1 MVSNRRKGM
10 DDMQQKA
17 RLSELRQKID
27 ELSYQYY
34 TLDKPTLTDYEY
46 DMMYRELETIE
57 KAHPEWIT
65 ADSPTQRVGSK
76 ISGGFEKYTHD
87 RPMLSLGD
95 VFNDGE
101 LREFDTRVRSDL
113 GGEHLEY
120 VVELKI
126 DGLAVNLIYEKG
138 IFVRGV
144 TRGDGA
150 VGEDITNNVR
160 TIRTIPL
167 RIPSAS
173 PHIEIRGEVYMPVA
187 SFEALNAQRRDDEVE
202 PFANPRNAAAGSL
215 RQLDPHITA
224 QRKLAFFAYALGGNA
239 GIDIA
244 SQEELLSDLKAF
256 HFQVNQEY
264 RKFTD
269 IEAVIAFIHTWDDKR
284 DSLPYATDGMVIKV
298 NSFAQQA
305 QLGNT
310 VKIPRWAIAYKF
322 PPEQAKTKVLGI
334 SVSLGRTGVLTPAA
348 DLQPVHLAGT
358 TVKRAT
364 LHNEDYI
371 KEKDIRIGDTVIIQ
385 KAGEIIP
392 EVVRAVVAERDGSE
406 REFIMPA
413 VCPSCGGPVVRKEG
427 EAATRCIN
435 PACPAVIGEKIAHF
449 VSRDAMNIDGLG
461 DAIVQQ
467 LLAHGLIHDVA
478 DIYGLTKDDLINL
491 EGFGEKS
498 ADNLLKAIEAS
509 KSVGL
514 ARVLFALG
522 IRFVGAK
529 AGRVLAESF
538 GSIEAVQRASV
549 EDMTAIDDIGPR
561 IADSIASYIADEKN
575 RILVEKLAGYGVVM
589 TAEKRQLLNTT
600 FDGEIVVL
608 TGKLTLM
615 TRKEA
620 QQAVEDRGG
629 KCTAAV
635 TKKTTLVVAGAD
647 PGSKYDKA
655 VKLGT
660 HIITEEEFNDWLHR
674 E

>member
-1 MVSNRRKGM
+1 M
-10 DDMQQKA
+10 DDTTMKA
-17 RLSELRQKID
+17 RLLELRHTLD

-34 TLDKPTLTDYEY
+34 TLDKPTVTDYEY

-65 ADSPTQRVGSK
+65 PDSPTQRVGSK
-76 ISGGFEKYTHD
+76 ISGGFAKYTHD

-95 VFNDGE
+95 VFNDAE
-101 LREFDTRVRSDL
+101 LMEFDQRVRQDL
-113 GGEHLEY
+113 GGEDLEY

-126 DGLAVNLIYEKG
+126 DGLAVNLIYEHG
-138 IFVRGV
+138 QFIRGV
-144 TRGDGA
+144 TRGDGR

-167 RIPSAS
+167 HIDSDS
-173 PHIEIRGEVYMPVA
+173 PHIEIRGEVYMPID
-187 SFEALNAQRRDDEVE
+187 SFARLNAQRRDDELE

-215 RQLDPHITA
+215 RQLDPKITA
-224 QRKLAFFAYALGGNA
+224 QRKLAFFAYALGGTV
-239 GIDIA
+239 GIEIH
-244 SQEELLSDLKAF
+244 SQEELLADLKAF
-256 HFQVNQEY
+256 HFQVNPEY
-264 RKFTD
+264 RKFKTMKD
-269 IEAVIAFIHTWDDKR
+269 VIAFIHTWDERR
-284 DSLPYATDGMVIKV
+284 DTLPYATDGMVVKV

-305 QLGNT
+305 RLGNT

-322 PPEQAKTKVLGI
+322 PPEQAKTKVLDI
-334 SVSLGRTGVLTPAA
+334 SITLGRTGVLTPAA
-348 DLQPVHLAGT
+348 DLQPVRLAGT

-392 EVVRAVVAERDGSE
+392 EVVRPVLTARTGKETVFA
-406 REFIMPA
+406 MPKT
-413 VCPSCGGPVVRKEG
+413 CPCCGGPVVRRDG

-435 PACPAVIGEKIAHF
+435 PSCPAVIGEQIAHF

-467 LLAHGLIHDVA
+467 LLQQHLIKDVS
-478 DIYGLTKDDLINL
+478 DIYGLTKDELVDL

-498 ADNLLKAIEAS
+498 ADNLLKAIEDS
-509 KSVGL
+509 KHVGL

-529 AGRVLAESF
+529 AGRILAECF
-538 GSIEAVQRASV
+538 GSMDALQQASV
-549 EDMTAIDDIGPR
+549 EELTAIGDIGPR
-561 IADSIASYIADEKN
+561 IAESVVSYMADADHQAL
-575 RILVEKLAGYGVVM
+575 IQKLQAQGVDM
-589 TAEKRQLLNTT
+589 TAEKRQLISAA

-608 TGKLTLM
+608 TGKLQTM

-629 KCTAAV
+629 TCTSSV
-635 TKKTTLVVAGAD
+635 TKKTTLVVAGAE
-647 PGSKYDKA
+647 PGSKYEKA
-655 VKLGT
+655 QKLGT
-660 HIITEEEFNDWLHR
+660 HIISEEEFRDWLER

>member
-1 MVSNRRKGM
+1 M
-10 DDMQQKA
+10 DDTTMKA
-17 RLSELRQKID
+17 RLLELRHTLD

-34 TLDKPTLTDYEY
+34 TLDKPTVTDYEY

-65 ADSPTQRVGSK
+65 PDSPTQRVGSK
-76 ISGGFEKYTHD
+76 ISGGFAKYTHD

-95 VFNDGE
+95 VFNDAE
-101 LREFDTRVRSDL
+101 LMEFDQRVRQDL
-113 GGEHLEY
+113 GGEDLEY

-126 DGLAVNLIYEKG
+126 DGLAVNLIYEHG
-138 IFVRGV
+138 QFIRGV
-144 TRGDGA
+144 TRGDGR

-167 RIPSAS
+167 HIDSDS
-173 PHIEIRGEVYMPVA
+173 PHIEIRGEVYMPID
-187 SFEALNAQRRDDEVE
+187 SFARLNAQRRDDELE

-215 RQLDPHITA
+215 RQLDPKITA
-224 QRKLAFFAYALGGNA
+224 QRKLAFFAYALGGNV
-239 GIDIA
+239 GIEIH
-244 SQEELLSDLKAF
+244 SQEELLADLKAF
-256 HFQVNQEY
+256 HFQVNPEY
-264 RKFTD
+264 RKFKTMKD
-269 IEAVIAFIHTWDDKR
+269 VIAFIHTWDERR
-284 DSLPYATDGMVIKV
+284 DTLPYATDGMVVKV

-305 QLGNT
+305 RLGNT

-322 PPEQAKTKVLGI
+322 PPEQAKTKVLDI
-334 SVSLGRTGVLTPAA
+334 SITLGRTGVLTPAA
-348 DLQPVHLAGT
+348 DLQPVRLAGT

-392 EVVRAVVAERDGSE
+392 EVVRPVLTARTGKETVFA
-406 REFIMPA
+406 MPKT
-413 VCPSCGGPVVRKEG
+413 CPCCGGPVVRRDG

-435 PACPAVIGEKIAHF
+435 PSCPAVIGEQIAHF

-467 LLAHGLIHDVA
+467 LLQQHLIKDVS
-478 DIYGLTKDDLINL
+478 DIYGLTKDELVDL

-498 ADNLLKAIEAS
+498 ADNLLNAIEDS
-509 KSVGL
+509 KHVGL

-529 AGRVLAESF
+529 AGRILAECF
-538 GSIEAVQRASV
+538 GSMDALQQVSV
-549 EDMTAIDDIGPR
+549 EELTAIGDIGPR
-561 IADSIASYIADEKN
+561 IAESVVSYMADADHQAL
-575 RILVEKLAGYGVVM
+575 IQKLQAQGVDM
-589 TAEKRQLLNTT
+589 TAEKRQLISAA

-608 TGKLTLM
+608 TGKLQTM

-629 KCTAAV
+629 TCTSSV
-635 TKKTTLVVAGAD
+635 TKKTTLVVAGAE
-647 PGSKYDKA
+647 PGSKYEKA
-655 VKLGT
+655 QKLGT
-660 HIITEEEFNDWLHR
+660 HIISEEEFRDWLER

>member
-1 MVSNRRKGM
+1 ME
-10 DDMQQKA
+10 QEKA
-17 RLSELRQKID
+17 RLLALRQKID

-34 TLDKPTLTDYEY
+34 TLDKPTMSDYEY
-46 DMMYRELETIE
+46 DMLYRELENIE
-57 KAHPEWIT
+57 KAHPEWVT
-65 ADSPTQRVGSK
+65 PDSPTQRVGSK

-95 VFNDGE
+95 VFNDDE
-101 LREFDTRVRSDL
+101 LREFDRRVRSDL
-113 GGEHLEY
+113 GGEALEY

-126 DGLAVNLIYEKG
+126 DGLAVNLIYENG
-138 IFVRGV
+138 QFVRGV
-144 TRGDGA
+144 TRGDGV

-167 RIPSAS
+167 RIDSTS

-187 SFEALNAQRRDDEVE
+187 SFSALNEQRRNDELE

-215 RQLDPHITA
+215 RQLDPQITA
-224 QRKLAFFAYALGGNA
+224 QRKLAFFAYALGGNT
-239 GIDIA
+239 GITIE
-244 SQEELLSDLKAF
+244 SQEELLQDLREF
-256 HFQVNQEY
+256 RFQVNGEY

-269 IEAVIAFIHTWDDKR
+269 IEDVITFIHSWDDRR
-284 DSLPYATDGMVIKV
+284 DSLPYATDGMVVKV

-305 QLGNT
+305 RLGNT

-322 PPEQAKTKVLGI
+322 PPEQAETKVLSI

-348 DLQPVHLAGT
+348 DLKPVRLAGT

-371 KEKDIRIGDTVIIQ
+371 RDKDIRVGDTVIIQ

-392 EVVRAVVAERDGSE
+392 EVVRSLPDKRTGSE
-406 REFIMPA
+406 VVFAMPH
-413 VCPSCGGPVVRKEG
+413 VCPACGSEVVRRDG
-427 EAATRCIN
+427 EAAWRCVN
-435 PACPAVIGEKIAHF
+435 PDCPAVIGEKIAHF

-467 LLAHGLIHDVA
+467 LLSKELIHDVG
-478 DIYGLTKDDLINL
+478 DIYALNKEELVAL

-538 GSIEAVQRASV
+538 GSVEALMAASA
-549 EDMTAIDDIGPR
+549 DDLTAIDDIGPR
-561 IADSIASYIADEKN
+561 IADSIVSYFSEEKSKAL
-575 RILVEKLAGYGVVM
+575 IEKLQGYGVDM
-589 TAEKRQLLNTT
+589 TAEKKELISTS

-608 TGKLTLM
+608 TGKLELF

-620 QQAVEDRGG
+620 EQAVEERGG
-629 KCTAAV
+629 KCTSSV
-635 TKKTTLVVAGAD
+635 TKKTTLVVVGAE
-647 PGSKYDKA
+647 PGSKYEKA
-655 VKLGT
+655 RQLGT
-660 HIITEEEFNDWLHR
+660 PIISEAEFKEWLER
-674 E
+674 

>member
-1 MVSNRRKGM
+1 M
-10 DDMQQKA
+10 DDTTMKA
-17 RLSELRQKID
+17 RLLELRHTLD

-34 TLDKPTLTDYEY
+34 TLDKPTVTDYEY

-65 ADSPTQRVGSK
+65 PDSPTQRVGSK
-76 ISGGFEKYTHD
+76 ISGGFAKYTHD

-95 VFNDGE
+95 VFNDAE
-101 LREFDTRVRSDL
+101 LMEFDQRVRQDL
-113 GGEHLEY
+113 GGEDLEY

-126 DGLAVNLIYEKG
+126 DGLAVNLIYEHG
-138 IFVRGV
+138 QFIRGV
-144 TRGDGA
+144 TRGDGR

-167 RIPSAS
+167 HIDSDS
-173 PHIEIRGEVYMPVA
+173 PHIEIRGEVYMPID
-187 SFEALNAQRRDDEVE
+187 SFARLNAQRRDDELE

-215 RQLDPHITA
+215 RQLDPKITA
-224 QRKLAFFAYALGGNA
+224 QRKLAFFAYALGGTV
-239 GIDIA
+239 GIEIH
-244 SQEELLSDLKAF
+244 SQEELLADLKAF
-256 HFQVNQEY
+256 HFQVNPEY
-264 RKFTD
+264 RKFKTMKD
-269 IEAVIAFIHTWDDKR
+269 VIAFIHTWDERR
-284 DSLPYATDGMVIKV
+284 DTLPYATDGMVVKV

-305 QLGNT
+305 RLGNT

-322 PPEQAKTKVLGI
+322 PPEQAKTKVLDI
-334 SVSLGRTGVLTPAA
+334 SITLGRTGVLTPAA
-348 DLQPVHLAGT
+348 DLQPVRLAGT

-392 EVVRAVVAERDGSE
+392 EVVRPVLTARTGKETVFA
-406 REFIMPA
+406 MPKT
-413 VCPSCGGPVVRKEG
+413 CPCCGGPVVRRDG

-435 PACPAVIGEKIAHF
+435 PSCPAVIGEQIAHF

-467 LLAHGLIHDVA
+467 LLQQHLIKDVS
-478 DIYGLTKDDLINL
+478 DIYGLTKDELVDL

-498 ADNLLKAIEAS
+498 ADNLLNAIEDS
-509 KSVGL
+509 KHVGL

-529 AGRVLAESF
+529 AGRILAECF
-538 GSIEAVQRASV
+538 GSMDALQQASV
-549 EDMTAIDDIGPR
+549 EELTAIGDIGPR
-561 IADSIASYIADEKN
+561 IAESVVSYMADADHQAL
-575 RILVEKLAGYGVVM
+575 IQKLQAQGVDM
-589 TAEKRQLLNTT
+589 TAEKRQLISAA

-608 TGKLTLM
+608 TGKLQTM

-629 KCTAAV
+629 TCTSSV
-635 TKKTTLVVAGAD
+635 TKKTTLVVAGAE
-647 PGSKYDKA
+647 PGSKYEKA
-655 VKLGT
+655 QKLGT
-660 HIITEEEFNDWLHR
+660 HIISEEEFRDWLER

>member
-1 MVSNRRKGM
+1 M
-10 DDMQQKA
+10 DDTTMKA
-17 RLSELRQKID
+17 RLLELRHTLD

-34 TLDKPTLTDYEY
+34 TLDKPTVTDYEY

-65 ADSPTQRVGSK
+65 PDSPTQRVGSK
-76 ISGGFEKYTHD
+76 ISGGFAKYTHD

-95 VFNDGE
+95 VFNDAE
-101 LREFDTRVRSDL
+101 LMEFDQRVRQDL
-113 GGEHLEY
+113 SGEDLEY

-126 DGLAVNLIYEKG
+126 DGLAVNLIYEHG
-138 IFVRGV
+138 QFIRGV
-144 TRGDGA
+144 TRGDGR

-167 RIPSAS
+167 HIDSDS
-173 PHIEIRGEVYMPVA
+173 PHIEIRGEVYMPID
-187 SFEALNAQRRDDEVE
+187 SFARLNAQRRDDELE

-215 RQLDPHITA
+215 RQLDPKITA
-224 QRKLAFFAYALGGNA
+224 QRKLAFFAYALGGTV
-239 GIDIA
+239 GIEIH
-244 SQEELLSDLKAF
+244 SQEELLADLKAF
-256 HFQVNQEY
+256 HFQVNPEY
-264 RKFTD
+264 RKFKTMKD
-269 IEAVIAFIHTWDDKR
+269 VIAFIHTWDERR
-284 DSLPYATDGMVIKV
+284 DTLPYATDGMVVKV

-305 QLGNT
+305 RLGNT

-322 PPEQAKTKVLGI
+322 PPEQAKTKVLDI
-334 SVSLGRTGVLTPAA
+334 SITLGRTGVLTPAA
-348 DLQPVHLAGT
+348 DLQPVRLAGT

-392 EVVRAVVAERDGSE
+392 EVVRPVLTARTGKETVFA
-406 REFIMPA
+406 MPKT
-413 VCPSCGGPVVRKEG
+413 CPCCGGLVVRRDG

-435 PACPAVIGEKIAHF
+435 PSCPAVIGEQIAHF

-467 LLAHGLIHDVA
+467 LLQQHLIKDVS
-478 DIYGLTKDDLINL
+478 DIYGLTKDELVDL

-498 ADNLLKAIEAS
+498 ADNLLKAIEDS
-509 KSVGL
+509 KHVGL

-529 AGRVLAESF
+529 AGRILAECF
-538 GSIEAVQRASV
+538 GSMDALQQASV
-549 EDMTAIDDIGPR
+549 EELTAIGDIGPR
-561 IADSIASYIADEKN
+561 IAESVVSYMADADHQAL
-575 RILVEKLAGYGVVM
+575 IQKLQAQGVDM
-589 TAEKRQLLNTT
+589 TAEKRQLISAA

-608 TGKLTLM
+608 TGKLQTM

-629 KCTAAV
+629 TCTSSV
-635 TKKTTLVVAGAD
+635 TKKTTLVVAGAE
-647 PGSKYDKA
+647 PGSKYEKA
-655 VKLGT
+655 QKLGT
-660 HIITEEEFNDWLHR
+660 HIISEEEFRDWLER

>member
-1 MVSNRRKGM
+1 ME
-10 DDMQQKA
+10 QEKA
-17 RLSELRQKID
+17 RLLALRQKID

-34 TLDKPTLTDYEY
+34 TLDKPTMTDYEY
-46 DMMYRELETIE
+46 DMLYRELENIE
-57 KAHPEWIT
+57 KAHPEWVT
-65 ADSPTQRVGSK
+65 PDSPTQRVGSK

-95 VFNDGE
+95 VFNDNE
-101 LREFDTRVRSDL
+101 LREFDRRVRSDL
-113 GGEHLEY
+113 GGEALEY

-126 DGLAVNLIYEKG
+126 DGLAVNLIYENG
-138 IFVRGV
+138 QFVRGV
-144 TRGDGA
+144 TRGDGV

-167 RIPSAS
+167 RIDSTS
-173 PHIEIRGEVYMPVA
+173 PHIEIRGEVYMPVT
-187 SFEALNAQRRDDEVE
+187 SFTALNEQRRNDELE

-215 RQLDPHITA
+215 RQLDPQITA
-224 QRKLAFFAYALGGNA
+224 QRKLAFFAYALGGNT
-239 GIDIA
+239 GITID
-244 SQEELLSDLKAF
+244 SQEELLKDLREF
-256 HFQVNQEY
+256 RFQVNGEY

-269 IEAVIAFIHTWDDKR
+269 IEDVIAFIHSWDDRR
-284 DSLPYATDGMVIKV
+284 DSLPYATDGMVVKV

-305 QLGNT
+305 RLGNT

-322 PPEQAKTKVLGI
+322 PPEQAETKVLSI

-348 DLQPVHLAGT
+348 DLKPVRLAGT

-371 KEKDIRIGDTVIIQ
+371 RDKDIRVGDTVIIQ

-392 EVVRAVVAERDGSE
+392 EVVRSLPDKRTGSE
-406 REFIMPA
+406 VVFAMPH
-413 VCPSCGGPVVRKEG
+413 VCPACGSDVVRREG
-427 EAATRCIN
+427 EAAWRCVN
-435 PACPAVIGEKIAHF
+435 PDCPAVIGEKIAHF

-467 LLAHGLIHDVA
+467 LLSKELIHDVA
-478 DIYGLTKDDLINL
+478 DIYGLTKDQLVAL

-538 GSIEAVQRASV
+538 GSVDALMAASA
-549 EDMTAIDDIGPR
+549 DDLTAIDDIGPR
-561 IADSIASYIADEKN
+561 IADSIVSYFSEAKSKALI
-575 RILVEKLAGYGVVM
+575 EKLKAHGVDM
-589 TAEKRQLLNTT
+589 TAEKKELISTT

-608 TGKLTLM
+608 TGKLQLF

-620 QQAVEDRGG
+620 EQAVEARGG
-629 KCTAAV
+629 KCTSSV
-635 TKKTTLVVAGAD
+635 TKKTTLVVVGAD
-647 PGSKYDKA
+647 PGSKYEKA
-655 VKLGT
+655 RQLGT
-660 HIITEEEFNDWLHR
+660 PIISEAEFKEWLER
-674 E
+674 

>member
-1 MVSNRRKGM
+1 ME
-10 DDMQQKA
+10 QEKA
-17 RLSELRQKID
+17 RLLALRQKID
-27 ELSYQYY
+27 ELSYLYY
-34 TLDKPTLTDYEY
+34 TLDKPTMTDYEY
-46 DMMYRELETIE
+46 DMLYRELENIE
-57 KAHPEWIT
+57 KAHPEWVT
-65 ADSPTQRVGSK
+65 PDSPTQRVGSK

-95 VFNDGE
+95 VFNDNE
-101 LREFDTRVRSDL
+101 LREFDRRVRSDL
-113 GGEHLEY
+113 GGEALEY

-126 DGLAVNLIYEKG
+126 DGLAVNLIYENG
-138 IFVRGV
+138 QFVRGV
-144 TRGDGA
+144 TRGDGV

-167 RIPSAS
+167 RIDSTS
-173 PHIEIRGEVYMPVA
+173 PHIEIRGEVYMPVT
-187 SFEALNAQRRDDEVE
+187 SFTALNEQRRNDELE

-215 RQLDPHITA
+215 RQLDPQITA
-224 QRKLAFFAYALGGNA
+224 QRKLAFFAYALGGNT
-239 GIDIA
+239 GITIE
-244 SQEELLSDLKAF
+244 SQEELLKDLREF
-256 HFQVNQEY
+256 RFQVNGEY

-269 IEAVIAFIHTWDDKR
+269 IEDVIAFIHSWDDRR
-284 DSLPYATDGMVIKV
+284 DSLPYATDGMVVKV

-305 QLGNT
+305 RLGNT

-322 PPEQAKTKVLGI
+322 PPEQAETKVLSI

-348 DLQPVHLAGT
+348 DLKPVRLAGT

-371 KEKDIRIGDTVIIQ
+371 RDKDIRVGDTVIIQ

-392 EVVRAVVAERDGSE
+392 EVVRSLPDKRTGSE
-406 REFIMPA
+406 VVFAMPH
-413 VCPSCGGPVVRKEG
+413 VCPACGSDVVRREG
-427 EAATRCIN
+427 EAAWRCVN
-435 PACPAVIGEKIAHF
+435 PDCPAVIGEKIAHF

-467 LLAHGLIHDVA
+467 LLSKELIHDVA
-478 DIYGLTKDDLINL
+478 DIYGLTKDQLVAL

-538 GSIEAVQRASV
+538 GSVDALMAASA
-549 EDMTAIDDIGPR
+549 DDLTAIDDIGPR
-561 IADSIASYIADEKN
+561 IADSIVSYFGEAKSKALI
-575 RILVEKLAGYGVVM
+575 EKLKAHGVDM
-589 TAEKRQLLNTT
+589 TAEKKELISTS

-608 TGKLTLM
+608 TGKLQLF

-620 QQAVEDRGG
+620 EQAVEARGG
-629 KCTAAV
+629 KCTSSV
-635 TKKTTLVVAGAD
+635 TKKTTLVVVGAD
-647 PGSKYDKA
+647 PGSKYEKA
-655 VKLGT
+655 RQLGT
-660 HIITEEEFNDWLHR
+660 PIISEAEFKEWLER
-674 E
+674 

>member
-1 MVSNRRKGM
+1 ME
-10 DDMQQKA
+10 QEKA
-17 RLSELRQKID
+17 RLLALRQKID

-34 TLDKPTLTDYEY
+34 TLDKPTMSDYEY
-46 DMMYRELETIE
+46 DMLYRELENIE
-57 KAHPEWIT
+57 KAHPEWVT
-65 ADSPTQRVGSK
+65 PDSPTQRVGSK

-95 VFNDGE
+95 VFNDDE
-101 LREFDTRVRSDL
+101 LREFDRRVRSDL
-113 GGEHLEY
+113 GGEALEY

-126 DGLAVNLIYEKG
+126 DGLAVNLIYENG
-138 IFVRGV
+138 QFVRGV
-144 TRGDGA
+144 TRGDGV

-167 RIPSAS
+167 RIDSTS

-187 SFEALNAQRRDDEVE
+187 SFTALNEQRRNDELE

-215 RQLDPHITA
+215 RQLDPQITA
-224 QRKLAFFAYALGGNA
+224 QRKLAFFAYALGGNT
-239 GIDIA
+239 GITIE
-244 SQEELLSDLKAF
+244 SQEELLQDLREF
-256 HFQVNQEY
+256 RFQVNGEY

-269 IEAVIAFIHTWDDKR
+269 IEDVITFIHSWDDRR
-284 DSLPYATDGMVIKV
+284 DSLPYATDGMVVKV

-305 QLGNT
+305 RLGNT

-322 PPEQAKTKVLGI
+322 PPEQAETKVLAI

-348 DLQPVHLAGT
+348 DLKPVRLAGT

-371 KEKDIRIGDTVIIQ
+371 RDKDIRVGDTVIIQ

-392 EVVRAVVAERDGSE
+392 EVVRSLPDKRTGSE
-406 REFIMPA
+406 VVFSMPH
-413 VCPSCGGPVVRKEG
+413 VCPACGSEVVRRDG
-427 EAATRCIN
+427 EAAWRCVN
-435 PACPAVIGEKIAHF
+435 PDCPAVIGEKIAHF

-467 LLAHGLIHDVA
+467 LLSKELIHDVG
-478 DIYGLTKDDLINL
+478 DIYALNKEELVAL

-538 GSIEAVQRASV
+538 DSV
-549 EDMTAIDDIGPR
+549 EALIAASADDLTAIDDIGPR
-561 IADSIASYIADEKN
+561 IADSIVSYFGEEKSKAL
-575 RILVEKLAGYGVVM
+575 IEKLQGYGVDM
-589 TAEKRQLLNTT
+589 TAEKKELISTS

-608 TGKLTLM
+608 TGKLQLF

-620 QQAVEDRGG
+620 EQAVEERGG
-629 KCTAAV
+629 KCTSSV
-635 TKKTTLVVAGAD
+635 TKKTTLVVVGAE
-647 PGSKYDKA
+647 PGSKYEKA
-655 VKLGT
+655 RQLGT
-660 HIITEEEFNDWLHR
+660 PIISEAEFKEWLER
-674 E
+674 

>member
-1 MVSNRRKGM
+1 ME
-10 DDMQQKA
+10 QEKA
-17 RLSELRQKID
+17 RLLALRQKID

-34 TLDKPTLTDYEY
+34 TLDKPTMTDYEY
-46 DMMYRELETIE
+46 DMLYRELENIE
-57 KAHPEWIT
+57 KAHPEWVT
-65 ADSPTQRVGSK
+65 PDSPTQRVGSK

-95 VFNDGE
+95 VFNDDE
-101 LREFDTRVRSDL
+101 LREFDRRVRSDL
-113 GGEHLEY
+113 GGEALEY

-126 DGLAVNLIYEKG
+126 DGLAVNLIYENG
-138 IFVRGV
+138 QFVRGV
-144 TRGDGA
+144 TRGDGV

-167 RIPSAS
+167 RIDSTS
-173 PHIEIRGEVYMPVA
+173 PHIEIRGEVYMPVT
-187 SFEALNAQRRDDEVE
+187 SFTALNEQRRNDELE

-215 RQLDPHITA
+215 RQLDPQITA
-224 QRKLAFFAYALGGNA
+224 QRKLAFFAYALGGNT
-239 GIDIA
+239 GITID
-244 SQEELLSDLKAF
+244 SQEELLQDLREF
-256 HFQVNQEY
+256 RFQVNGEY

-269 IEAVIAFIHTWDDKR
+269 IEDVITFIHSWDDRR
-284 DSLPYATDGMVIKV
+284 DSLPYATDGMVVKV

-305 QLGNT
+305 RLGNT

-322 PPEQAKTKVLGI
+322 PPEQAQTKVLAI

-348 DLQPVHLAGT
+348 DLKPVRLAGT

-371 KEKDIRIGDTVIIQ
+371 RDKDIRVGDTVIIQ

-392 EVVRAVVAERDGSE
+392 EVVRSLPDKRTGSE
-406 REFIMPA
+406 VVFSMPH
-413 VCPSCGGPVVRKEG
+413 VCPACGSEVVRRDG
-427 EAATRCIN
+427 EAAWRCVN
-435 PACPAVIGEKIAHF
+435 PDCPAVIGEKIAHF

-467 LLAHGLIHDVA
+467 LLSKELIHDVG
-478 DIYGLTKDDLINL
+478 DIYALNKEELVAL

-538 GSIEAVQRASV
+538 GSVEALMAASA
-549 EDMTAIDDIGPR
+549 DDLTAIDDIGPR
-561 IADSIASYIADEKN
+561 IADSIVSYFSEEKSKAL
-575 RILVEKLAGYGVVM
+575 IEKLQGYGVDM
-589 TAEKRQLLNTT
+589 TAEKKELISTS

-608 TGKLTLM
+608 TGKLQLF

-620 QQAVEDRGG
+620 EQAVEERGG
-629 KCTAAV
+629 KCTSSV
-635 TKKTTLVVAGAD
+635 TKKTTLVVVGAE
-647 PGSKYDKA
+647 PGSKYEKA
-655 VKLGT
+655 RQLGT
-660 HIITEEEFNDWLHR
+660 PIISEAEFKEWLER
-674 E
+674 

>member
-1 MVSNRRKGM
+1 ME
-10 DDMQQKA
+10 QEKA
-17 RLSELRQKID
+17 RLLALRQKID

-34 TLDKPTLTDYEY
+34 TLDKPTMSDYEY
-46 DMMYRELETIE
+46 DMLYRELENIE
-57 KAHPEWIT
+57 KAHPEWVT
-65 ADSPTQRVGSK
+65 PDSPTQRVGSK

-95 VFNDGE
+95 VFNDDE
-101 LREFDTRVRSDL
+101 LREFDRRVRSDL
-113 GGEHLEY
+113 GGEALEY

-126 DGLAVNLIYEKG
+126 DGLAVNLIYENG
-138 IFVRGV
+138 QFVRCV
-144 TRGDGA
+144 TRGDGV

-167 RIPSAS
+167 RIDSTS

-187 SFEALNAQRRDDEVE
+187 SFTALNEQRRNDELE

-215 RQLDPHITA
+215 RQLDPQITA
-224 QRKLAFFAYALGGNA
+224 QRKLAFFAYALGGNT
-239 GIDIA
+239 GITIE
-244 SQEELLSDLKAF
+244 SQEELLQDLREF
-256 HFQVNQEY
+256 RFQVNGEY

-269 IEAVIAFIHTWDDKR
+269 IEDVITFIHSWDDRR
-284 DSLPYATDGMVIKV
+284 DSLPYATDGMVVKV

-305 QLGNT
+305 RLGNT

-322 PPEQAKTKVLGI
+322 PPEQAETKVLAI

-348 DLQPVHLAGT
+348 DLKPVRLAGT

-371 KEKDIRIGDTVIIQ
+371 RDKDIRVGDTVIIQ

-392 EVVRAVVAERDGSE
+392 EVVRSLPDKRTGSE
-406 REFIMPA
+406 VVFSMPH
-413 VCPSCGGPVVRKEG
+413 VCPACGSEVVRRDG
-427 EAATRCIN
+427 EAAWRCVN
-435 PACPAVIGEKIAHF
+435 PDCPAVIGEKIAHF

-467 LLAHGLIHDVA
+467 LLSKELIHDVG
-478 DIYGLTKDDLINL
+478 DIYALNKEELVAL

-538 GSIEAVQRASV
+538 GSVEALIAASA
-549 EDMTAIDDIGPR
+549 DDLTAIDDIGPR
-561 IADSIASYIADEKN
+561 IADSIVSYFGEEKSKAL
-575 RILVEKLAGYGVVM
+575 IEKLQGYGVDM
-589 TAEKRQLLNTT
+589 TAEKKELISTS

-608 TGKLTLM
+608 TGKLQLF

-620 QQAVEDRGG
+620 EQAVEERGG
-629 KCTAAV
+629 KCTSSV
-635 TKKTTLVVAGAD
+635 TKKTTLVVVGAE
-647 PGSKYDKA
+647 PGSKYEKA
-655 VKLGT
+655 RQLGT
-660 HIITEEEFNDWLHR
+660 PIISEAEFKEWLER
-674 E
+674 

>member
-1 MVSNRRKGM
+1 ME
-10 DDMQQKA
+10 QEKA
-17 RLSELRQKID
+17 RLLALRQKID

-34 TLDKPTLTDYEY
+34 TLDKPTMSDYEY
-46 DMMYRELETIE
+46 DMLYRELENIE
-57 KAHPEWIT
+57 KAHPEWVT
-65 ADSPTQRVGSK
+65 PDSPTQRVGSK

-95 VFNDGE
+95 VFNDNE
-101 LREFDTRVRSDL
+101 LREFDRRVRSDL
-113 GGEHLEY
+113 GGEALEY

-126 DGLAVNLIYEKG
+126 DGLAVNLIYENG
-138 IFVRGV
+138 QFVRGV
-144 TRGDGA
+144 TRGDGV

-167 RIPSAS
+167 RIDSNS

-187 SFEALNAQRRDDEVE
+187 SFSALNEQRRNDELE

-215 RQLDPHITA
+215 RQLDSQITA
-224 QRKLAFFAYALGGNA
+224 QRKLAFFAYALGGNT
-239 GIDIA
+239 GITIE
-244 SQEELLSDLKAF
+244 SQEELLQDLREF
-256 HFQVNQEY
+256 RFQVNGEY

-269 IEAVIAFIHTWDDKR
+269 IEDVIAFIHSWDDRR
-284 DSLPYATDGMVIKV
+284 DSLPYATDGMVVKV

-305 QLGNT
+305 RLGNT

-322 PPEQAKTKVLGI
+322 PPEQAETKVLSI

-348 DLQPVHLAGT
+348 DLKPVRLAGT

-371 KEKDIRIGDTVIIQ
+371 RDKDIRVGDTVIIQ

-392 EVVRAVVAERDGSE
+392 EVVRSLPDKRTGSE
-406 REFIMPA
+406 VVFSMPH
-413 VCPSCGGPVVRKEG
+413 VCPACGSDVVRRDG
-427 EAATRCIN
+427 EAAWRCIN
-435 PACPAVIGEKIAHF
+435 PDCPAVIGEKIAHF

-467 LLAHGLIHDVA
+467 LLSKELIHDVG
-478 DIYGLTKDDLINL
+478 DIYALNKEELVAL

-538 GSIEAVQRASV
+538 GSVEALMAASA
-549 EDMTAIDDIGPR
+549 DDLTAIDDIGPR
-561 IADSIASYIADEKN
+561 IADSIVSYFGEEKSKAL
-575 RILVEKLAGYGVVM
+575 IEKLQGYGVDM
-589 TAEKRQLLNTT
+589 TAEKKELISTS

-608 TGKLTLM
+608 TGKLQLF

-620 QQAVEDRGG
+620 EQAVEERGG
-629 KCTAAV
+629 KCTSSV
-635 TKKTTLVVAGAD
+635 TKKTTLVVVGAD
-647 PGSKYDKA
+647 PGSKYEKA
-655 VKLGT
+655 RQLGT
-660 HIITEEEFNDWLHR
+660 PIISEAEFKEWLER
-674 E
+674 

>member
-1 MVSNRRKGM
+1 ME
-10 DDMQQKA
+10 QEKA
-17 RLSELRQKID
+17 RLLALRQKID

-34 TLDKPTLTDYEY
+34 TLDKPTMTDYEY
-46 DMMYRELETIE
+46 DMLYRELENIE
-57 KAHPEWIT
+57 KAHPEWVT
-65 ADSPTQRVGSK
+65 PDSPTQRVGSK

-95 VFNDGE
+95 VFNDNE
-101 LREFDTRVRSDL
+101 LREFDRRVRSDL
-113 GGEHLEY
+113 GGEALEY

-126 DGLAVNLIYEKG
+126 DGLAVNLIYENG
-138 IFVRGV
+138 QFVRGV
-144 TRGDGA
+144 TRGDGV

-167 RIPSAS
+167 RIDSTS
-173 PHIEIRGEVYMPVA
+173 PHIEIRSEVYMPVT
-187 SFEALNAQRRDDEVE
+187 SFTALNEQRRNDELE

-215 RQLDPHITA
+215 RQLDPQITA
-224 QRKLAFFAYALGGNA
+224 QRKLAFFAYALGGNT
-239 GIDIA
+239 GITIE
-244 SQEELLSDLKAF
+244 SQEELLKDLREF
-256 HFQVNQEY
+256 RFQVNGEY

-269 IEAVIAFIHTWDDKR
+269 IEDVIAFIHSWDDRR
-284 DSLPYATDGMVIKV
+284 DSLPYATDGMVVKV

-305 QLGNT
+305 RLGNT

-322 PPEQAKTKVLGI
+322 PPEQAETKVLSI

-348 DLQPVHLAGT
+348 DLKPVRLAGT

-371 KEKDIRIGDTVIIQ
+371 RDKDIRVGDTVIIQ

-392 EVVRAVVAERDGSE
+392 EVVRSLPDKRTGSE
-406 REFIMPA
+406 VVFAMPH
-413 VCPSCGGPVVRKEG
+413 VCPACGSDVVRREG
-427 EAATRCIN
+427 EAAWRCVN
-435 PACPAVIGEKIAHF
+435 PDCPAVIGEKIAHF

-467 LLAHGLIHDVA
+467 LLSKELIHDVA
-478 DIYGLTKDDLINL
+478 DIYGLTKDQLVAL

-538 GSIEAVQRASV
+538 GSVDALMAASA
-549 EDMTAIDDIGPR
+549 DDLTAIDDIGPR
-561 IADSIASYIADEKN
+561 IADSIVSYFSEAKSKALI
-575 RILVEKLAGYGVVM
+575 EKLKAHGVDM
-589 TAEKRQLLNTT
+589 TAEKKELISTT

-608 TGKLTLM
+608 TGKLQLF

-620 QQAVEDRGG
+620 EQAVEARGG
-629 KCTAAV
+629 KCTSSV
-635 TKKTTLVVAGAD
+635 TKKTTLVVVGAD
-647 PGSKYDKA
+647 PGSKYEKA
-655 VKLGT
+655 RQLGT
-660 HIITEEEFNDWLHR
+660 PIISEAEFKEWLER
-674 E
+674 

>member
-1 MVSNRRKGM
+1 M
-10 DDMQQKA
+10 DDTTMKA
-17 RLSELRQKID
+17 RLLELRHTLD

-34 TLDKPTLTDYEY
+34 TLDKPTVTDYEY

-65 ADSPTQRVGSK
+65 PDSPTQRVGSK
-76 ISGGFEKYTHD
+76 ISGGFAKYTHD
-87 RPMLSLGD
+87 QPMLSLGD
-95 VFNDGE
+95 VFNDAE
-101 LREFDTRVRSDL
+101 LMEFDQRVRQDL
-113 GGEHLEY
+113 GGEDLEY

-126 DGLAVNLIYEKG
+126 DGLAVNLIYEHG
-138 IFVRGV
+138 QFIRGV
-144 TRGDGA
+144 TRGDGR

-167 RIPSAS
+167 HIDSDS
-173 PHIEIRGEVYMPVA
+173 PHIEIRGEVYMPID
-187 SFEALNAQRRDDEVE
+187 SFARLNAQRRDDELE

-215 RQLDPHITA
+215 RQLDPKITA
-224 QRKLAFFAYALGGNA
+224 QRKLAFFAYALGGTV
-239 GIDIA
+239 GIEIH
-244 SQEELLSDLKAF
+244 SQEELLADLKAF
-256 HFQVNQEY
+256 HFQVNPEY
-264 RKFTD
+264 RKFKTMKD
-269 IEAVIAFIHTWDDKR
+269 VIAFIHTWDKR
-284 DSLPYATDGMVIKV
+284 RDTLPYATDGMVVKV

-305 QLGNT
+305 RLGNT

-322 PPEQAKTKVLGI
+322 PPEQAKTNVLDI
-334 SVSLGRTGVLTPAA
+334 SITLGRTGVLTPAA
-348 DLQPVHLAGT
+348 DLQPVRLAGT

-392 EVVRAVVAERDGSE
+392 EVVRPVLEARTGKETVFA
-406 REFIMPA
+406 MPKT
-413 VCPSCGGPVVRKEG
+413 CPCCCGPVVRRDG

-435 PACPAVIGEKIAHF
+435 PSCPAVIGEQIAHF

-467 LLAHGLIHDVA
+467 LLRQHLIKDVS
-478 DIYGLTKDDLINL
+478 DIYGLTKDELVDL

-498 ADNLLKAIEAS
+498 ADNLLKAIEDS
-509 KSVGL
+509 KHVGL

-529 AGRVLAESF
+529 AGRILAECF
-538 GSIEAVQRASV
+538 GSMDALQQASV
-549 EDMTAIDDIGPR
+549 EELTAIGDIGPR
-561 IADSIASYIADEKN
+561 IAESVVSYMADADHQAL
-575 RILVEKLAGYGVVM
+575 IQKLQAQGVDM
-589 TAEKRQLLNTT
+589 TAEKRQLISAA

-608 TGKLTLM
+608 TGKLQTM

-629 KCTAAV
+629 TCTSSV
-635 TKKTTLVVAGAD
+635 TKKTTIVVAGAE
-647 PGSKYDKA
+647 PGSKYEKA
-655 VKLGT
+655 QKLGT
-660 HIITEEEFNDWLHR
+660 HIISEEEFRDWLER

>member
-1 MVSNRRKGM
+1 ME
-10 DDMQQKA
+10 QEKA
-17 RLSELRQKID
+17 RLLALRQKID

-34 TLDKPTLTDYEY
+34 TLDKPTMSDYEY
-46 DMMYRELETIE
+46 DMLYRELENIE
-57 KAHPEWIT
+57 KAHPEWVT
-65 ADSPTQRVGSK
+65 PDSPTQRVGSK

-95 VFNDGE
+95 VFNDDE
-101 LREFDTRVRSDL
+101 LREFDRRVRSDL
-113 GGEHLEY
+113 GGEALEY

-126 DGLAVNLIYEKG
+126 DGLAVNLIYENG
-138 IFVRGV
+138 QFVRGV
-144 TRGDGA
+144 TRGDGV

-167 RIPSAS
+167 RIDSTS

-187 SFEALNAQRRDDEVE
+187 SFSALNEQRRNDELE

-215 RQLDPHITA
+215 RQLDPQITA
-224 QRKLAFFAYALGGNA
+224 QRKLAFFAYALGGNT
-239 GIDIA
+239 GITIE
-244 SQEELLSDLKAF
+244 SQEELLQDLREF
-256 HFQVNQEY
+256 RFQVNGEY

-269 IEAVIAFIHTWDDKR
+269 IEDVITFIHSWDDRR
-284 DSLPYATDGMVIKV
+284 DSLPYATDGMVVKV

-305 QLGNT
+305 RLGNT

-322 PPEQAKTKVLGI
+322 PPEQAETKVLSI

-348 DLQPVHLAGT
+348 DLKPVRLAGT

-364 LHNEDYI
+364 LHKEDYI
-371 KEKDIRIGDTVIIQ
+371 RDKDIRVGDTVIIQ

-392 EVVRAVVAERDGSE
+392 EVVRSLPDKRTGSE
-406 REFIMPA
+406 VVFAMPH
-413 VCPSCGGPVVRKEG
+413 VCPACGSEVVRRDG
-427 EAATRCIN
+427 EAAWRCVN
-435 PACPAVIGEKIAHF
+435 PDCPAVIGEKIAHF

-467 LLAHGLIHDVA
+467 LLSKELIHDVG
-478 DIYGLTKDDLINL
+478 DIYALNKEELVAL

-538 GSIEAVQRASV
+538 GSVEALMAASA
-549 EDMTAIDDIGPR
+549 DDLTAIDDIGPR
-561 IADSIASYIADEKN
+561 IADSIVSYFSEEKSKAL
-575 RILVEKLAGYGVVM
+575 IEKLQGYGVDM
-589 TAEKRQLLNTT
+589 TAEKKELISTS

-608 TGKLTLM
+608 TGKLELF

-620 QQAVEDRGG
+620 EQAVEERGG
-629 KCTAAV
+629 KCTSSV
-635 TKKTTLVVAGAD
+635 TKKTTLVVVGAE
-647 PGSKYDKA
+647 PGSKYEKA
-655 VKLGT
+655 RQLGT
-660 HIITEEEFNDWLHR
+660 PIISEAEFKEWLER
-674 E
+674 

>member
-1 MVSNRRKGM
+1 ME
-10 DDMQQKA
+10 QEKA
-17 RLSELRQKID
+17 RLLALRQKID

-34 TLDKPTLTDYEY
+34 TLDKPTMTDYEY
-46 DMMYRELETIE
+46 DMLYRELENIE
-57 KAHPEWIT
+57 KAHPEWVT
-65 ADSPTQRVGSK
+65 PDSPTQRVGSK

-95 VFNDGE
+95 VFNDDE
-101 LREFDTRVRSDL
+101 LREFDRRVRSDL
-113 GGEHLEY
+113 GGEALEY

-126 DGLAVNLIYEKG
+126 DGLAVNLIYENG
-138 IFVRGV
+138 QFVRGV
-144 TRGDGA
+144 TRGDGV

-167 RIPSAS
+167 RIDSTS
-173 PHIEIRGEVYMPVA
+173 PHIEIRGEVYMPVT
-187 SFEALNAQRRDDEVE
+187 SFTALNEQRRNDELE

-215 RQLDPHITA
+215 RQLDPQITA
-224 QRKLAFFAYALGGNA
+224 QRKLAFFAYALGGNT
-239 GIDIA
+239 GITIE
-244 SQEELLSDLKAF
+244 SQEELLKDLREF
-256 HFQVNQEY
+256 RFQVNGEY

-269 IEAVIAFIHTWDDKR
+269 IEDVIAFIHSWDDRR
-284 DSLPYATDGMVIKV
+284 DSLPYATDGMVVKV

-322 PPEQAKTKVLGI
+322 PPEQAETKVLAI

-348 DLQPVHLAGT
+348 DLKPVRLAGT

-371 KEKDIRIGDTVIIQ
+371 RDKDIRVGDTVIIQ

-392 EVVRAVVAERDGSE
+392 EVVRSLPDKRTGSE
-406 REFIMPA
+406 VVFAMPH
-413 VCPSCGGPVVRKEG
+413 VCPACGSDVVRREG
-427 EAATRCIN
+427 EAAWRCVN
-435 PACPAVIGEKIAHF
+435 PDCPAVIGEKIAHF

-467 LLAHGLIHDVA
+467 LLSKELIHDVA
-478 DIYGLTKDDLINL
+478 DIYGLTKDQLVAL

-538 GSIEAVQRASV
+538 GSVDALMAASA
-549 EDMTAIDDIGPR
+549 DDLTAIDDIGPR
-561 IADSIASYIADEKN
+561 IADSIVSYFGEEKSKAL
-575 RILVEKLAGYGVVM
+575 IEKLKVHGVDM
-589 TAEKRQLLNTT
+589 TAEKKELISTT

-608 TGKLTLM
+608 TGKLQLF

-620 QQAVEDRGG
+620 EQAVEARGG
-629 KCTAAV
+629 KCTSSV
-635 TKKTTLVVAGAD
+635 TKKTTLVVVGAD
-647 PGSKYDKA
+647 PGSKYEKA
-655 VKLGT
+655 RQLGT
-660 HIITEEEFNDWLHR
+660 PIISEAEFKEWLER
-674 E
+674 

>member
-1 MVSNRRKGM
+1 ME
-10 DDMQQKA
+10 QEKA
-17 RLSELRQKID
+17 RLLALRQKID

-34 TLDKPTLTDYEY
+34 TLDKPTMSDYEY
-46 DMMYRELETIE
+46 DMLYRELENIE
-57 KAHPEWIT
+57 KAHPEWVT
-65 ADSPTQRVGSK
+65 PDSPTQRVGSK

-95 VFNDGE
+95 VFNDNE
-101 LREFDTRVRSDL
+101 LREFDRRVRSDL
-113 GGEHLEY
+113 GGEALEY

-126 DGLAVNLIYEKG
+126 DGLAVNLIYENG
-138 IFVRGV
+138 QFVRGV
-144 TRGDGA
+144 TRGDGV

-167 RIPSAS
+167 RIDSTS

-187 SFEALNAQRRDDEVE
+187 SFSALNEQRRNDELE

-215 RQLDPHITA
+215 RQLDPQITA
-224 QRKLAFFAYALGGNA
+224 QRKLAFFAYALGGNT
-239 GIDIA
+239 GITIE
-244 SQEELLSDLKAF
+244 SQEELLQDLRQF
-256 HFQVNQEY
+256 RFQVNGEY

-269 IEAVIAFIHTWDDKR
+269 IEDVIAFIHSWDDRR
-284 DSLPYATDGMVIKV
+284 DSLPYATDGMVVKV

-305 QLGNT
+305 RLGNT

-322 PPEQAKTKVLGI
+322 PPEQAETKVLSI

-348 DLQPVHLAGT
+348 DLKPVRLAGT

-371 KEKDIRIGDTVIIQ
+371 RDKDIRVGDTVIIQ

-392 EVVRAVVAERDGSE
+392 EVVRSLPDKRTGSE
-406 REFIMPA
+406 VVFSMPH
-413 VCPSCGGPVVRKEG
+413 VCPACGSDVVRREG
-427 EAATRCIN
+427 EAAWRCVN
-435 PACPAVIGEKIAHF
+435 PDCPAVIGEKIAHF

-467 LLAHGLIHDVA
+467 LLSKELIHDVG
-478 DIYGLTKDDLINL
+478 DIYALNKEELVAL

-509 KSVGL
+509 KSDGL

-538 GSIEAVQRASV
+538 GSVEALMAATA
-549 EDMTAIDDIGPR
+549 DDLTAIDDIGPR
-561 IADSIASYIADEKN
+561 IADSIVSYFSEEKSKAL
-575 RILVEKLAGYGVVM
+575 IEKLQGYGVDM
-589 TAEKRQLLNTT
+589 TAEKKELISTS

-608 TGKLTLM
+608 TGKLELF

-620 QQAVEDRGG
+620 EQAVEERGG
-629 KCTAAV
+629 KCTSSV
-635 TKKTTLVVAGAD
+635 TKKTTLVVVGAE
-647 PGSKYDKA
+647 PGSKYEKA
-655 VKLGT
+655 RQLGT
-660 HIITEEEFNDWLHR
+660 PIISEAEFKEWLER
-674 E
+674 

>member
-1 MVSNRRKGM
+1 M
-10 DDMQQKA
+10 DDTTMKA
-17 RLSELRQKID
+17 RLLELRHTLD

-34 TLDKPTLTDYEY
+34 TLDKPTVTDYEY

-65 ADSPTQRVGSK
+65 PDSPTQRVGSK
-76 ISGGFEKYTHD
+76 ISGGFAKYTHD

-95 VFNDGE
+95 VFNDAE
-101 LREFDTRVRSDL
+101 LMEFDQRVRQDL
-113 GGEHLEY
+113 GGEDLEY

-126 DGLAVNLIYEKG
+126 DGLAVNLIYEHG
-138 IFVRGV
+138 QFIRGV
-144 TRGDGA
+144 TRGDGR

-167 RIPSAS
+167 HIDSDS
-173 PHIEIRGEVYMPVA
+173 PHIEIRGEVYMPID
-187 SFEALNAQRRDDEVE
+187 SFARLNAQRRDDELE

-215 RQLDPHITA
+215 RQLDPKITA
-224 QRKLAFFAYALGGNA
+224 QRKLAFFAYALGGTV
-239 GIDIA
+239 GIEIH
-244 SQEELLSDLKAF
+244 SQEELLADLKAF
-256 HFQVNQEY
+256 HFQVNPEY
-264 RKFTD
+264 RKFKTMKD
-269 IEAVIAFIHTWDDKR
+269 VIAFIHTWDERR
-284 DSLPYATDGMVIKV
+284 DTLPYATDGMVVKV

-305 QLGNT
+305 RLGNT

-322 PPEQAKTKVLGI
+322 PPEQAKTKVLDI
-334 SVSLGRTGVLTPAA
+334 SITLGRTGVLTPAA
-348 DLQPVHLAGT
+348 DLQPVRLAGT

-392 EVVRAVVAERDGSE
+392 EVVRPVLEARTGKETVFA
-406 REFIMPA
+406 MPKT
-413 VCPSCGGPVVRKEG
+413 CPCCGGPVVRRDG

-435 PACPAVIGEKIAHF
+435 PSCPAVIGEQIAHF

-467 LLAHGLIHDVA
+467 LLQQHLIKDVS
-478 DIYGLTKDDLINL
+478 DIYGLTKDELVDL

-498 ADNLLKAIEAS
+498 ADNLLKAIEDS
-509 KSVGL
+509 KHVGL

-529 AGRVLAESF
+529 AGRILAECF
-538 GSIEAVQRASV
+538 GSMDALQQASV
-549 EDMTAIDDIGPR
+549 EELTAIGDIGPR
-561 IADSIASYIADEKN
+561 IAESVVSYMADADHQGL
-575 RILVEKLAGYGVVM
+575 IQKLQAQGVDM
-589 TAEKRQLLNTT
+589 TAEKRQLISAA

-608 TGKLTLM
+608 TGKLQTM

-629 KCTAAV
+629 TCTSSV
-635 TKKTTLVVAGAD
+635 TKKTTLVVAGAE
-647 PGSKYDKA
+647 PGSKYEKA
-655 VKLGT
+655 QKLGT
-660 HIITEEEFNDWLHR
+660 HIISEEEFRDWLER

>member
-1 MVSNRRKGM
+1 M
-10 DDMQQKA
+10 DDTTMKA
-17 RLSELRQKID
+17 RLLELRHTLD

-34 TLDKPTLTDYEY
+34 TLDKPTVTDYEY

-65 ADSPTQRVGSK
+65 PDSPTQRVGSK
-76 ISGGFEKYTHD
+76 ISGGFAKYTHD

-95 VFNDGE
+95 VFNDAE
-101 LREFDTRVRSDL
+101 LMEFDQRVRQDL
-113 GGEHLEY
+113 GGEDLEY

-126 DGLAVNLIYEKG
+126 DGLAVNLIYEHG
-138 IFVRGV
+138 QFIRGV
-144 TRGDGA
+144 TRGDGR

-167 RIPSAS
+167 HIDSDS
-173 PHIEIRGEVYMPVA
+173 PHIEIRGEVYMPID
-187 SFEALNAQRRDDEVE
+187 SFARLNAQRRDDELE

-215 RQLDPHITA
+215 RQLDPKITA
-224 QRKLAFFAYALGGNA
+224 QRKLAFFAYALGGTV
-239 GIDIA
+239 GIEIH
-244 SQEELLSDLKAF
+244 SQEELLADLKAF
-256 HFQVNQEY
+256 HFQVNPEY
-264 RKFTD
+264 RKFKTMKD
-269 IEAVIAFIHTWDDKR
+269 VIAFIHTWDERR
-284 DSLPYATDGMVIKV
+284 DTLPYATDGMVVKV

-305 QLGNT
+305 RLGNT

-322 PPEQAKTKVLGI
+322 PPEQAKTNVLDI
-334 SVSLGRTGVLTPAA
+334 SITLGRTGVLTPAA
-348 DLQPVHLAGT
+348 DLQPVRLAGT

-392 EVVRAVVAERDGSE
+392 EVVRPVLEARTGKETVFA
-406 REFIMPA
+406 IKIT
-413 VCPSCGGPVVRKEG
+413 CTCCGGPVVRRDG

-435 PACPAVIGEKIAHF
+435 PSCPAVIGEQIAHF

-467 LLAHGLIHDVA
+467 LLQQHLIKDVS
-478 DIYGLTKDDLINL
+478 DIYGLTKDELVDL

-498 ADNLLKAIEAS
+498 ADNLLKAIEDS
-509 KSVGL
+509 KHVGL

-529 AGRVLAESF
+529 AGRILAECF
-538 GSIEAVQRASV
+538 GSMDALQQASV
-549 EDMTAIDDIGPR
+549 EELTAIGDIGPR
-561 IADSIASYIADEKN
+561 IAESVVSYMADADHQGL
-575 RILVEKLAGYGVVM
+575 IQKLQAQGVDM
-589 TAEKRQLLNTT
+589 TAEKRQLISAA

-608 TGKLTLM
+608 TGKLQTM

-629 KCTAAV
+629 KCTSSV
-635 TKKTTLVVAGAD
+635 TKKTTLVVAGAE
-647 PGSKYDKA
+647 PGSKYEKA
-655 VKLGT
+655 QKLGT
-660 HIITEEEFNDWLHR
+660 HIISEEEFRDWLER

>member
-1 MVSNRRKGM
+1 M
-10 DDMQQKA
+10 DDTTMKA
-17 RLSELRQKID
+17 RLLELRHTLD

-34 TLDKPTLTDYEY
+34 TLDKPTVTDYEY

-65 ADSPTQRVGSK
+65 PDSPTQRVGSK
-76 ISGGFEKYTHD
+76 ISGGFAKYTHD

-95 VFNDGE
+95 VFNDAE
-101 LREFDTRVRSDL
+101 LMEFDQRVRQDL
-113 GGEHLEY
+113 DGEDLEY

-126 DGLAVNLIYEKG
+126 DGLAVNLIYEHG
-138 IFVRGV
+138 QFIRGV
-144 TRGDGA
+144 TRGDGR

-167 RIPSAS
+167 HIDSDS
-173 PHIEIRGEVYMPVA
+173 PHIEIRGEVYMPID
-187 SFEALNAQRRDDEVE
+187 SFARLNAQRRDDELE

-215 RQLDPHITA
+215 RQLDPKITA
-224 QRKLAFFAYALGGNA
+224 QRKLAFFAYALGGNV
-239 GIDIA
+239 GIEIH
-244 SQEELLSDLKAF
+244 SQEELLADLNAF
-256 HFQVNQEY
+256 HFQVNPEY
-264 RKFTD
+264 RKFKTMKD
-269 IEAVIAFIHTWDDKR
+269 VIAFIHTWDERR
-284 DSLPYATDGMVIKV
+284 DTLPYATDGMVVKV

-305 QLGNT
+305 RLGNT

-334 SVSLGRTGVLTPAA
+334 SITLGRTGVLTPAA
-348 DLQPVHLAGT
+348 DLQPVRLAGT

-392 EVVRAVVAERDGSE
+392 EVVRPVLTARTGKETVFA
-406 REFIMPA
+406 MPKT
-413 VCPSCGGPVVRKEG
+413 CPCCGGPVVRRDG

-435 PACPAVIGEKIAHF
+435 PSCPAVIGEQIAHF

-467 LLAHGLIHDVA
+467 LLQQHLIKDVS
-478 DIYGLTKDDLINL
+478 DIYGLTKDELVDL

-498 ADNLLKAIEAS
+498 ADNLLNAIEDS
-509 KSVGL
+509 KHVGL

-529 AGRVLAESF
+529 AGRILAECF
-538 GSIEAVQRASV
+538 GSMDALQQASV
-549 EDMTAIDDIGPR
+549 EELTAIGDIGPR
-561 IADSIASYIADEKN
+561 IAESVVSYMADADHQAL
-575 RILVEKLAGYGVVM
+575 IQKLQAQGVDM
-589 TAEKRQLLNTT
+589 TAEKRQLISAA

-608 TGKLTLM
+608 TGKLQTM

-629 KCTAAV
+629 TCTSSV
-635 TKKTTLVVAGAD
+635 TKKTTLVVAGAE
-647 PGSKYDKA
+647 PGSKYEKA
-655 VKLGT
+655 QKLGT
-660 HIITEEEFNDWLHR
+660 HIISEEEFRDWLER

>member
-1 MVSNRRKGM
+1 ME
-10 DDMQQKA
+10 QEKA
-17 RLSELRQKID
+17 RLLALRQKID

-34 TLDKPTLTDYEY
+34 TLDKPTMTDYEY
-46 DMMYRELETIE
+46 DMLYRELENIE
-57 KAHPEWIT
+57 KAHPEWVT
-65 ADSPTQRVGSK
+65 PDSPTQRVGSK

-95 VFNDGE
+95 VFNDNE
-101 LREFDTRVRSDL
+101 LREFDRRVRSDL
-113 GGEHLEY
+113 GGEALEY

-126 DGLAVNLIYEKG
+126 DGLAVNLIYENG
-138 IFVRGV
+138 QFVRGV
-144 TRGDGA
+144 TRGDGV

-167 RIPSAS
+167 RIDSTS
-173 PHIEIRGEVYMPVA
+173 PHIEIRGEVYMPVT
-187 SFEALNAQRRDDEVE
+187 SFTALNEQRRNDELE

-215 RQLDPHITA
+215 RQLDPQITA
-224 QRKLAFFAYALGGNA
+224 QRKLAFFAYALGGNT
-239 GIDIA
+239 GITIE
-244 SQEELLSDLKAF
+244 SQEELLKDLREF
-256 HFQVNQEY
+256 RFQVNGEY

-269 IEAVIAFIHTWDDKR
+269 IEDVIAFIHSWDDRR
-284 DSLPYATDGMVIKV
+284 DSLPYATDGMVVKV

-305 QLGNT
+305 RLGNT

-322 PPEQAKTKVLGI
+322 PPEQAETKVLSI

-348 DLQPVHLAGT
+348 DLKPVRLAGT

-371 KEKDIRIGDTVIIQ
+371 RDKDIRVGDTVIIQ

-392 EVVRAVVAERDGSE
+392 EVVRSLPDKRTGSE
-406 REFIMPA
+406 VVFAMPH
-413 VCPSCGGPVVRKEG
+413 VCPACGSDVVRREG
-427 EAATRCIN
+427 EAAWRCVN
-435 PACPAVIGEKIAHF
+435 PDCPAVIGEKIAHF

-467 LLAHGLIHDVA
+467 LLSKELIHDVA
-478 DIYGLTKDDLINL
+478 DIYGLTKDQLVAL

-538 GSIEAVQRASV
+538 GSVDALMAASA
-549 EDMTAIDDIGPR
+549 DDLTAIDDIGPR
-561 IADSIASYIADEKN
+561 IADSIVSYFSEAKSKALI
-575 RILVEKLAGYGVVM
+575 EKLKAHGVDM
-589 TAEKRQLLNTT
+589 TAEKKELISTT

-608 TGKLTLM
+608 TGKLQLF

-620 QQAVEDRGG
+620 EQAVEARGG
-629 KCTAAV
+629 KCTSSV
-635 TKKTTLVVAGAD
+635 TKKTTLVVVGAD
-647 PGSKYDKA
+647 PGSKYEKA
-655 VKLGT
+655 RQLGT
-660 HIITEEEFNDWLHR
+660 PIISETEFKEWLER
-674 E
+674 

>member
-1 MVSNRRKGM
+1 ME
-10 DDMQQKA
+10 QEKA
-17 RLSELRQKID
+17 RLLALRQKID

-34 TLDKPTLTDYEY
+34 TLDKPTMSDYEY
-46 DMMYRELETIE
+46 DMLYRELENIE
-57 KAHPEWIT
+57 KAHPEWVT
-65 ADSPTQRVGSK
+65 PDSPTQRVGSK

-95 VFNDGE
+95 VFNDDE
-101 LREFDTRVRSDL
+101 LREFDRRVRSDL
-113 GGEHLEY
+113 GGEALEY

-126 DGLAVNLIYEKG
+126 DGLAVNLIYENG
-138 IFVRGV
+138 QFVRGV
-144 TRGDGA
+144 TRGDGV

-167 RIPSAS
+167 RIDSTS

-187 SFEALNAQRRDDEVE
+187 SFTALNEQRRNDELE

-215 RQLDPHITA
+215 RQLDPQITA
-224 QRKLAFFAYALGGNA
+224 QRKLAFFAYALGGNT
-239 GIDIA
+239 GITIE
-244 SQEELLSDLKAF
+244 SQEELLQDLREF
-256 HFQVNQEY
+256 RFQVNGEY

-269 IEAVIAFIHTWDDKR
+269 IEDVITFIHSWDDRR
-284 DSLPYATDGMVIKV
+284 DSLPYATDGMVVKV

-305 QLGNT
+305 RLGNT
-310 VKIPRWAIAYKF
+310 VKITRWAIAYKF
-322 PPEQAKTKVLGI
+322 PPEQAETKVLAI

-348 DLQPVHLAGT
+348 DLKPVRLAGT

-371 KEKDIRIGDTVIIQ
+371 RDKDIRVGDTVIIQ

-392 EVVRAVVAERDGSE
+392 EVVRSLPDKRTGSE
-406 REFIMPA
+406 VVFSMPH
-413 VCPSCGGPVVRKEG
+413 VCPACGSEVVRRDG
-427 EAATRCIN
+427 EAAWRCVN
-435 PACPAVIGEKIAHF
+435 PDCPAVIGEKIAHF

-467 LLAHGLIHDVA
+467 LLSKELIHDVG
-478 DIYGLTKDDLINL
+478 DIYALNKEELVAL

-538 GSIEAVQRASV
+538 GSVEALIAASA
-549 EDMTAIDDIGPR
+549 DDLTAIDDIGPR
-561 IADSIASYIADEKN
+561 IADSIVSYFGEEKSKAL
-575 RILVEKLAGYGVVM
+575 IEKLQGYGVDM
-589 TAEKRQLLNTT
+589 TAEKKELISTS

-608 TGKLTLM
+608 TGKLQLF

-620 QQAVEDRGG
+620 EQAVEERGG
-629 KCTAAV
+629 KCTSSV
-635 TKKTTLVVAGAD
+635 TKKTTLVVVGAE
-647 PGSKYDKA
+647 PGSKYEKA
-655 VKLGT
+655 RQLGT
-660 HIITEEEFNDWLHR
+660 PIISEAEFKEWLER
-674 E
+674 

>member
-1 MVSNRRKGM
+1 M
-10 DDMQQKA
+10 DDTTMKA
-17 RLSELRQKID
+17 RLLELRHTLD

-34 TLDKPTLTDYEY
+34 TLDKPTVTDYEY

-65 ADSPTQRVGSK
+65 PDSPTQRVGSK
-76 ISGGFEKYTHD
+76 ISGGFAKYTHD

-95 VFNDGE
+95 VFNDAE
-101 LREFDTRVRSDL
+101 LMEFDQRVRQDL
-113 GGEHLEY
+113 DGEDLEY

-126 DGLAVNLIYEKG
+126 DGLAVNLIYEHG
-138 IFVRGV
+138 QFIRGV
-144 TRGDGA
+144 TRGDGR

-167 RIPSAS
+167 HIDSDS
-173 PHIEIRGEVYMPVA
+173 PHIEIRGEVYMPID
-187 SFEALNAQRRDDEVE
+187 SFARLNAQRRDDELE

-215 RQLDPHITA
+215 RQLDPKITA
-224 QRKLAFFAYALGGNA
+224 QRKLAFFAYALGGTV
-239 GIDIA
+239 GIEIH
-244 SQEELLSDLKAF
+244 SQEELLADLKAF
-256 HFQVNQEY
+256 HFQVNPEY
-264 RKFTD
+264 RKFKTMKD
-269 IEAVIAFIHTWDDKR
+269 VIAFIHTWDERR
-284 DSLPYATDGMVIKV
+284 DTLPYATDGMVVKV

-305 QLGNT
+305 RLGNT

-322 PPEQAKTKVLGI
+322 PPEQAKTKVLDI
-334 SVSLGRTGVLTPAA
+334 SITLGRTGVLTPAA
-348 DLQPVHLAGT
+348 DLQPVRLAGT

-392 EVVRAVVAERDGSE
+392 EVVRPVLTARTGKETVFA
-406 REFIMPA
+406 MPKT
-413 VCPSCGGPVVRKEG
+413 CPCCGGPVVRRDG

-435 PACPAVIGEKIAHF
+435 PSCLAVIGEQIAHF

-467 LLAHGLIHDVA
+467 LLQQHLIKDVS
-478 DIYGLTKDDLINL
+478 DIYGLTKDELVDL

-498 ADNLLKAIEAS
+498 ADNLLNAIEDS
-509 KSVGL
+509 KHVGL

-522 IRFVGAK
+522 IRFVGVK
-529 AGRVLAESF
+529 AGRILAECF
-538 GSIEAVQRASV
+538 GSMDALQRASV
-549 EDMTAIDDIGPR
+549 EELTAIGDIGPR
-561 IADSIASYIADEKN
+561 IAESVVSYMADADHQAL
-575 RILVEKLAGYGVVM
+575 IQKLQAQGVDM
-589 TAEKRQLLNTT
+589 TAEKRQLISAA

-608 TGKLTLM
+608 TGKLQTM

-629 KCTAAV
+629 TCTSSV
-635 TKKTTLVVAGAD
+635 TKKTTLVVAGAE
-647 PGSKYDKA
+647 PGSKYEKA
-655 VKLGT
+655 QKLGT
-660 HIITEEEFNDWLHR
+660 HIISEEEFRDWLER

>member
-1 MVSNRRKGM
+1 ME
-10 DDMQQKA
+10 QEKA
-17 RLSELRQKID
+17 RLLALRQKID

-34 TLDKPTLTDYEY
+34 TLDKPTMSDYEY
-46 DMMYRELETIE
+46 DMLYRELENIE
-57 KAHPEWIT
+57 KAHPEWVT
-65 ADSPTQRVGSK
+65 PDSPTQRVGSK

-95 VFNDGE
+95 VFNDDE
-101 LREFDTRVRSDL
+101 LREFDRRVRSDL
-113 GGEHLEY
+113 GGEALEY

-126 DGLAVNLIYEKG
+126 DGLAVNLIYENG
-138 IFVRGV
+138 QFVRGV
-144 TRGDGA
+144 TRGDGV

-167 RIPSAS
+167 RIDSTS

-187 SFEALNAQRRDDEVE
+187 SFSALNEQRRNDELE

-215 RQLDPHITA
+215 RQLDPQITA
-224 QRKLAFFAYALGGNA
+224 QRKLAFFAYALGGNT
-239 GIDIA
+239 GITIE
-244 SQEELLSDLKAF
+244 SQEELLQDLREF
-256 HFQVNQEY
+256 RFQVNGEY

-269 IEAVIAFIHTWDDKR
+269 IEDVITFIHSWDDRR
-284 DSLPYATDGMVIKV
+284 DSLPYATDGMVVKV

-305 QLGNT
+305 RLGNT

-322 PPEQAKTKVLGI
+322 PPEQAETKVLSI

-348 DLQPVHLAGT
+348 DLKPVRLAGT

-371 KEKDIRIGDTVIIQ
+371 RDKDIRVGDTVIIQ

-392 EVVRAVVAERDGSE
+392 EVVRSLPDKRTGSE
-406 REFIMPA
+406 VVFAMPH
-413 VCPSCGGPVVRKEG
+413 VCPACGSEVVRRDG
-427 EAATRCIN
+427 EAAWRCVN
-435 PACPAVIGEKIAHF
+435 PDCPAVIGEKIAHF

-467 LLAHGLIHDVA
+467 LLSKELIHDVG
-478 DIYGLTKDDLINL
+478 DIYALNKEELVAL

-538 GSIEAVQRASV
+538 GSVEALMAASA
-549 EDMTAIDDIGPR
+549 DDLTAIDDIGPR
-561 IADSIASYIADEKN
+561 IADSIVSYFSEEKVRPSSKNSKATAS
-575 RILVEKLAGYGVVM
+575 
-589 TAEKRQLLNTT
+589 T
-600 FDGEIVVL
+600 
-608 TGKLTLM
+608 
-615 TRKEA
+615 
-620 QQAVEDRGG
+620 
-629 KCTAAV
+629 
-635 TKKTTLVVAGAD
+635 
-647 PGSKYDKA
+647 
-655 VKLGT
+655 
-660 HIITEEEFNDWLHR
+660 
-674 E
+674 